1 MSSVRM
7 CDKCNNVFSERSEG
21 WGTGVFTQ
29 PVKDKD
35 GRRVMDQ
42 VQMDI
47 CGECNAFSETARP
60 MIASI
65 PTYSVADEKE

>member
-7 CDKCNNVFSERSEG
+7 CDKCNTVFSERSEG
-21 WGTGVFTQ
+21 WGTGTFTQ
-29 PVKDKD
+29 PVRDD
-35 GRRVMDQ
+35 NGNRRFDQ

-47 CGECNAFSETARP
+47 CGECNAFSDSARP

-65 PTYSVADEKE
+65 PTFPGVEKE